1 MTIRQGPLYEVTVF
15 IDHDVVPDYD
25 AWLGEHIRKMLR
37 LVVVS
42 DCHVI
47 ELPED
52 DDGRKGCVCQYLL
65 ETEAALDEF
74 VDGPGADI
82 EAEISSL
89 FGQRVAVSSRVLRED
104 AAHDTSDVESPNC
117 LNCGTRLRGQYC
129 GNCGQRSRSRLI
141 SLWELISDAFGDLFE
156 LDSRLWKTLLPLVG
170 RPGRLTHDYLQGRRA
185 RYMPPFRM
193 YLVMSLVFF
202 VVAFFDPGGDLTL
215 VTETEPQSETPA
227 AEDNAEQN
235 VEQAEPE
242 TRELTEREQLRQEIF
257 DELSREG
264 IIVGDGSQAN
274 RGEDDGTIHFSFGDS
289 REVELNTNDDIDDC
303 EVAASDLSDVPV
315 WMQGFLTPD
324 RVQHIC
330 ERIMVDDGRAFA
342 REIIDNVPAALIVLL
357 PLMAF
362 VLKILYPLSRR
373 YYVEH
378 LLFFVHYHAFF
389 FLLLTLQIL
398 FGRIAGLLGV
408 PEAIVVLVIVIAS
421 FYIPIY
427 LFVAMRRVYG
437 QGRFV
442 TFLKYLILLVAYLTG
457 FTITMLGAL
466 AIAALSI

>member
-1 MTIRQGPLYEVTVF
+1 MTIRQGPLYEVTAF
-15 IDHDVVPDYD
+15 IDHDVVSDYD

-37 LVVVS
+37 LVVVA
-42 DCHVI
+42 DCQVI
-47 ELPED
+47 EIPGD
-52 DDGRKGCVCQYLL
+52 TDGRSGRVCQYLL

-82 EAEISSL
+82 ETEISSL
-89 FGQRVAVSSRVLRED
+89 FGERVAVGSRVLRED

-156 LDSRLWKTLLPLVG
+156 LDSRLWKTLAPLVA

-193 YLVMSLVFF
+193 YLVLSLVFF
-202 VVAFFDPGGDLTL
+202 IVAFFDPSADLSL
-215 VTETEPQSETPA
+215 VTETEPQSEA
-227 AEDNAEQN
+227 LSADDNAEQN

-242 TRELTEREQLRQEIF
+242 TRELTEAEQLRQEIF
-257 DELSREG
+257 DELTREG

-274 RGEDDGTIHFSFGDS
+274 RGEDDGTIRFSFGDG
-289 REVELNTNDDIDDC
+289 REVELNTGDDKDDC
-303 EVAASDLSDVPV
+303 EVAASDLSDVPG

-398 FGRIAGLLGV
+398 FGRIAGLLGI

-442 TFLKYLILLVAYLTG
+442 TFLKYVILLVAYLTG